1 MKELT
6 PFEQAERNIKHF
18 AETAE
23 LMQNLF
29 ELKTLLEETEKLTE
43 EEKEGINKIVE
54 MAIINFSSHM
64 TKKGAKWN

>member
-29 ELKTLLEETEKLTE
+29 DLKTLLEQTNELTE
-43 EEKEGINKIVE
+43 EEREGINKIVE
-54 MAIINFSSHM
+54 MAIINLSSHM
-64 TKKGAKWN
+64 IKKGKKWN

>member
-29 ELKTLLEETEKLTE
+29 DLKTLLEQTKKLTE
-43 EEKEGINKIVE
+43 EEREGINKIVE
-54 MAIINFSSHM
+54 MAIVNLSSHM
-64 TKKGAKWN
+64 IKKGKKWN